1 MADSTNSKDKQKQ
14 FLWLRHCSLV
24 LKGRQCQM
32 LTVRD
37 VTKLIQVEKV
47 ESEN

>member
-1 MADSTNSKDKQKQ
+1 VDSKEGKEKQKQ
-14 FLWLRHCSLV
+14 FLWLRHCNLV

-32 LTVRD
+32 LTIRD

-47 ESEN
+47 ETEN